1 MLGKTGN
8 APESITT
15 IIRKVLAVE
24 KQADGIVFDP
34 ESITVE
40 SITEDADYEGLRI
53 RFRGD
58 LDAAR
63 LTEYPA

>member
-15 IIRKVLAVE
+15 IIRQVLAVE
-24 KQADGIVFDP
+24 KQGDGIVFDP

-40 SITEDADYEGLRI
+40 PITEDAHYEGLRI
-53 RFRGD
+53 RVFLLLLKKPD
-58 LDAAR
+58 NL
-63 LTEYPA
+63 LHN